1 MFSRTATIM
10 HSVTFKCA
18 TKFGIVLDRPKHLQT
33 PPRHSFALFTPHNH
47 VDPIDVLV
55 VPLSLCLST
64 HTDRYFICKVFIHN
78 FSDGRG
84 RGLGRTEP
92 QVHLGLLNYR
102 QIKSHAIFMVICSL
116 YSICLSVCPFS
127 PAVRPQQF
135 GFAKGTRTYVFLLG
149 IFRRFCWLVWH
160 VFSTCLSDLPSTRI
174 TSHSIGCS

>member
-18 TKFGIVLDRPKHLQT
+18 TKLGIVLDRPKRLQT

-127 PAVRPQQF
+127 PAVRP
-135 GFAKGTRTYVFLLG
+135 
-149 IFRRFCWLVWH
+149 
-160 VFSTCLSDLPSTRI
+160 
-174 TSHSIGCS
+174 